1 MKLWRWILALV
12 IVAAL
17 AAFGWHWVA
26 EDPGYV
32 LVQLR
37 GWQAETTVVAAVVIL
52 LLAWAVLGAAWYAVR
67 WPFGALTRRHRRL
80 SRQKMGEGLIALM
93 EGRHGD
99 AERDLHRASR
109 LDALRGPALL
119 AAAEAASR
127 RGEHGRALEA
137 LNQASQSAPQAAR
150 VLRARV
156 LRREGKPA
164 EALALLAPE
173 ADKGTLTPGGWR
185 ELALAALA
193 HGDIRRARQALD
205 PLQKSGAL
213 GSRAY
218 ATLEAQVLTAML
230 NAAADGASLNTLWSQ
245 LPKAQRRVPA
255 VIDAYARR
263 AAGFGLTLPAM
274 DEVESALR
282 REWSPLLIETYGTLT
297 GDDVEARL
305 RRAEGWLDAHPN
317 DANLLLTLG
326 RMCVRLKL
334 WGKAR
339 QHLERSLALM
349 PSTGAWEALGDS
361 FAGQGD
367 AEQAQCCYRN
377 ALAFGR
383 GDAVT
388 PLAQRAQ
395 AGQLDTQP
403 IAIEERDAHGR
414 TFPVLP
420 EQPVRAVPFELQFLL
435 LPHIGAQGSRAAAQ
449 PVDAVG
455 VTPFGGQGEIVD
467 LAADGQEELVEHDFA
482 AILHLHVVAK
492 EPRELPR
499 ELD

>member
-1 MKLWRWILALV
+1 MKVWRWILLLV

-26 EDPGYV
+26 DDPGYV
-32 LVQLR
+32 LLRLR
-37 GWQAETTVVAAVVIL
+37 GWKVETTVVAAVLIL
-52 LLAWAVLGAAWYAVR
+52 LLAWALLVVLWRLLR
-67 WPFGALTRRHRRL
+67 WPFGAFSRRHRRL
-80 SRQKMGEGLIALM
+80 SQQRMGDGLIALV

-99 AERDLHRASR
+99 AERDLNRASR
-109 LDALRGPALL
+109 LNSLRGPALL
-119 AAAEAASR
+119 AAAESASR

-150 VLRARV
+150 VLRARL

-164 EALALLAPE
+164 EALALLIPE
-173 ADKGTLTPGGWR
+173 SDKGTLTPGGWR

-193 HGDIRRARQALD
+193 SGDLRRAREALD

-218 ATLEAQVLTAML
+218 AALEVQVMTAVI
-230 NAAADGASLNTLWSQ
+230 NAAPDGASLNTLWSQ

-263 AAGFGLTLPAM
+263 AASFGLSLPAM

-282 REWSPLLIETYGTLT
+282 REWSPLLIETYGMLA
-297 GDDVEARL
+297 GDDIEARL

-339 QHLERSLALM
+339 QHLERSLALT
-349 PSTGAWEALGDS
+349 PNAAAWEALGDT

-367 AEQAQCCYRN
+367 AEQAQRCYRN
-377 ALAFGR
+377 ALSFGR
-383 GDAVT
+383 GGAVM

-395 AGQLDTQP
+395 AGQPDTQP
-403 IAIEERDAHGR
+403 IAIEERNEHG
-414 TFPVLP
+414 
-420 EQPVRAVPFELQFLL
+420 VPRLR
-435 LPHIGAQGSRAAAQ
+435 G
-449 PVDAVG
+449 
-455 VTPFGGQGEIVD
+455 
-467 LAADGQEELVEHDFA
+467 
-482 AILHLHVVAK
+482 
-492 EPRELPR
+492 
-499 ELD
+499 

>member
-1 MKLWRWILALV
+1 MRVWRWILLLV
-12 IVAAL
+12 IVATL
-17 AAFGWHWVA
+17 VAFGWHWVA

-32 LVQLR
+32 LLRLR
-37 GWQAETTVVAAVVIL
+37 GWRVETTLVAAVLIL
-52 LLAWAVLGAAWYAVR
+52 LLAWALFTVAWRLLR
-67 WPFGALTRRHRRL
+67 WPFGAFSRRHRRL
-80 SRQKMGEGLIALM
+80 SQQRMGDGLIALI

-99 AERDLHRASR
+99 AERDLNRASR
-109 LDALRGPALL
+109 LDSLRGPALL

-193 HGDIRRARQALD
+193 HGDIRRAREALD

-218 ATLEAQVLTAML
+218 AALEARVLTATI
-230 NAAADGASLNTLWSQ
+230 NAAPDGAALNTLWSQ

-282 REWSPLLIETYGTLT
+282 REWSPLLIETYGAL
-297 GDDVEARL
+297 GGNDIEARL
-305 RRAEGWLDAHPN
+305 RRAEGWYDSHPN
-317 DANLLLTLG
+317 DAVLLLTLG

-334 WGKAR
+334 WGKAQ
-339 QHLERSLALM
+339 QHLQRSLALA
-349 PSTGAWEALGDS
+349 PSAGAWEALGDS
-361 FAGQGD
+361 FAGQGN
-367 AEQAQCCYRN
+367 AEQAQRCYRN
-377 ALAFGR
+377 ALALIR
-383 GDAVT
+383 GDAVDQL
-388 PLAQRAQ
+388 PQEQ
-395 AGQLDTQP
+395 GAGRLDTRP
-403 IAIEERDAHGR
+403 VAIEERNEHG
-414 TFPVLP
+414 
-420 EQPVRAVPFELQFLL
+420 VPRL
-435 LPHIGAQGSRAAAQ
+435 
-449 PVDAVG
+449 
-455 VTPFGGQGEIVD
+455 
-467 LAADGQEELVEHDFA
+467 
-482 AILHLHVVAK
+482 
-492 EPRELPR
+492 RE
-499 ELD
+499 

>member
-1 MKLWRWILALV
+1 MRVWRWILLLV
-12 IVAAL
+12 IVATL
-17 AAFGWHWVA
+17 VAFGWHWVA

-32 LVQLR
+32 LLRLR
-37 GWQAETTVVAAVVIL
+37 GWRIETTLVAAVLIL
-52 LLAWAVLGAAWYAVR
+52 LLAWALLTAAWRLLR
-67 WPFGALTRRHRRL
+67 WPFGAFSRRHRRL
-80 SRQKMGEGLIALM
+80 SQQRMGDGLIALI

-99 AERDLHRASR
+99 AERDLNRASR
-109 LDALRGPALL
+109 LDSLRGPALL

-245 LPKAQRRVPA
+245 LPKAPRRVPA

-282 REWSPLLIETYGTLT
+282 REWSPLLIETYGTLA

-339 QHLERSLALM
+339 QHLERSLALT
-349 PSTGAWEALGDS
+349 PSVAAWEALGDS
-361 FAGQGD
+361 FAGSGN
-367 AEQAQCCYRN
+367 AEQAQRCYRN
-377 ALAFGR
+377 ALALIR
-383 GDAVT
+383 GDAVDQL
-388 PLAQRAQ
+388 PQEQRA
-395 AGQLDTQP
+395 GRLDTRP
-403 IAIEERDAHGR
+403 VAIEERNEHG
-414 TFPVLP
+414 
-420 EQPVRAVPFELQFLL
+420 VPRL
-435 LPHIGAQGSRAAAQ
+435 
-449 PVDAVG
+449 
-455 VTPFGGQGEIVD
+455 
-467 LAADGQEELVEHDFA
+467 
-482 AILHLHVVAK
+482 
-492 EPRELPR
+492 RE
-499 ELD
+499 

>member
-1 MKLWRWILALV
+1 MRVWRWILLLV
-12 IVAAL
+12 IVATL
-17 AAFGWHWVA
+17 VAFGWHWVA

-32 LVQLR
+32 YVHMR
-37 GWQAETTVVAAVVIL
+37 GWYAERTVVGAVLTL
-52 LLAWAVLGAAWYAVR
+52 LLFWVLLTVVWRLLR
-67 WPFGALTRRHRRL
+67 WPFGAFSRRHRRL
-80 SRQKMGEGLIALM
+80 SQQRMGDGLIALI

-99 AERDLHRASR
+99 AERDLNRASR
-109 LDALRGPALL
+109 LDSLRGPALL

-150 VLRARV
+150 VLRAHV

-164 EALALLAPE
+164 EALALLIPE
-173 ADKGTLTPGGWR
+173 SDKGTLTPGGWR

-193 HGDIRRARQALD
+193 HGDIRRAREALD
-205 PLQKSGAL
+205 PLQRSGAL

-218 ATLEAQVLTAML
+218 AALEAQVLTATI
-230 NAAADGASLNTLWSQ
+230 NAAPDGASLNTLWSQ

-263 AAGFGLTLPAM
+263 AASFGQTLPAM

-282 REWSPLLIETYGTLT
+282 REWSPLLIETYGTLA

-326 RMCVRLKL
+326 RMCVRVKL

-339 QHLERSLALM
+339 QHLERSLALV
-349 PSTGAWEALGDS
+349 PSAGAWEALGDT

-367 AEQAQCCYRN
+367 AEQAQRCYRN

-383 GDAVT
+383 GEAVIALPQTGT
-388 PLAQRAQ
+388 P
-395 AGQLDTQP
+395 GHVDTRP
-403 IAIEERDAHGR
+403 VAIEERDQHG
-414 TFPVLP
+414 
-420 EQPVRAVPFELQFLL
+420 VPRLRQ
-435 LPHIGAQGSRAAAQ
+435 
-449 PVDAVG
+449 
-455 VTPFGGQGEIVD
+455 
-467 LAADGQEELVEHDFA
+467 
-482 AILHLHVVAK
+482 
-492 EPRELPR
+492 
-499 ELD
+499 